1 MLPDM
6 KPRPADWL
14 MTAGL
19 LACVLAAAAVSSDP
33 FPWPVAAMVVP
44 LAWRRLQPFAVCV
57 LCALGLAATTLQPMT
72 RSLLVIVTV
81 ALITAA
87 FSSAVHSRRW
97 PWAGPAVLAVAL
109 APLMGHLDRLPFTT
123 GEVPFLVIGAAAL
136 AGFAVRA
143 QAQKAATAQ
152 AAALRAD
159 RANIARELHDVVTHR
174 VTLMVV
180 AAGAARMLLPE
191 PEGPAAAQLKVIES
205 GGRQALNELRG
216 LLGLLAAS
224 ATDNGLGDGDGTVD
238 GDGAPLG
245 PLPGVADLDALFAAM
260 RAAGL
265 PVRFATGATPYP
277 LPPGLDLTVY
287 RIVQEALTNSL
298 RHSTRAGTS
307 VTIAYEP
314 GRLRVCVADDQPTPD
329 TARTAPGRGLAGMR
343 ERVGVYGGTLTAGPR
358 PGHGFRVSAEL
369 PLPAESTP

>member
-1 MLPDM
+1 M

-19 LACVLAAAAVSSDP
+19 LACVLAAAAASSDP

-44 LAWRRLQPFAVCV
+44 LAWRRVQPFAVCV
-57 LCALGLAATTLQPMT
+57 LCAVGLSATTLQPMT

-109 APLMGHLDRLPFTT
+109 APLAGHMARLPFST

-136 AGFAVRA
+136 AGVALRA

-152 AAALRAD
+152 AAALSAD
-159 RANIARELHDVVTHR
+159 RARIARELHDVVTHR

-180 AAGAARMLLPE
+180 AAGAARMLVAE
-191 PEGPAAAQLKVIES
+191 PDGPAAAQLKVIES

-216 LLGLLAAS
+216 LLGLLAAT
-224 ATDNGLGDGDGTVD
+224 ATENGLGDGGNAVE

-245 PLPGVADLDALFAAM
+245 PLPGVADLDALFASM
-260 RAAGL
+260 RGAGL
-265 PVRFATGATPYP
+265 PVRSETTGTAYP
-277 LPPGLDLTVY
+277 LSPGLDLTVY
-287 RIVQEALTNSL
+287 RIVQEALTNAL

-307 VTIAYEP
+307 VSIAYEP
-314 GRLRVCVADDQPTPD
+314 GRLRVRVTDDQPAPD
-329 TARTAPGRGLAGMR
+329 AARTTPGRGLAGIR
-343 ERVGVYGGTLTAGPR
+343 ERVGVYGGTLTTGPR

-369 PLPAESTP
+369 PLPPENTP